1 MCRTMC
7 LDLSEYVPGTVVS
20 LCKECDSPSESPVG
34 WGWKLEW
41 KTCIELRARQ
51 AGRNVGRAEVRVPE
65 SVHGRGWA
73 VREHQ
78 EI

>member
-1 MCRTMC
+1 MSACVRSAIVQVRVQWDGARHWNGR
-7 LDLSEYVPGTVVS
+7 L
-20 LCKECDSPSESPVG
+20 
-34 WGWKLEW
+34 
-41 KTCIELRARQ
+41 CIELRARQ
-51 AGRNVGRAEVRVPE
+51 AGRNVGQAEVRVPE